1 MWRPSRALVE
11 HQPAELEPA
20 DLDPVKYEDDL
31 RLLNQLR
38 VTIAVLSTVLG
49 VILLSLFVV

>member
-11 HQPAELEPA
+11 QQPAELEPA

-31 RLLNQLR
+31 RLLNRLR
-38 VTIAVLSTVLG
+38 VTIAVLGTVLG
-49 VILLSLFVV
+49 VILLSLLVV